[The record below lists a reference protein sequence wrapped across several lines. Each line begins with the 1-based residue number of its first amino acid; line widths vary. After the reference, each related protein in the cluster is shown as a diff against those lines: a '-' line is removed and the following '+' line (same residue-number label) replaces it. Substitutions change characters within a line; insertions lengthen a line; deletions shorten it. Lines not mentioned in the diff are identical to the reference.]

1 MGLSGGFDAKGFSSN
16 KGLLDGGKFD
26 GIDGLSG
33 KGQGLVDMK
42 GKFGMGGNFDG
53 IRGISGKG
61 FDRKGFNMNSY
72 GGSFDSKGYGG
83 YGGFD
88 NKGFQ
93 YVDGGD
99 W

>member
-1 MGLSGGFDAKGFSSN
+1 MKSKFS
-16 KGLLDGGKFD
+16 
-26 GIDGLSG
+26 
-33 KGQGLVDMK
+33 
-42 GKFGMGGNFDG
+42 MGGNFDG

-61 FDRKGFNMNSY
+61 FDKKGFNMNSY

-83 YGGFD
+83 YD